1 MGNTKRIFLVMATL
15 LATIVGGSNVVSAN
29 SGGTIPAPPES
40 GPQVE
45 GNFYIN
51 GYTPKQNA
59 NYRNMQTVSDGT
71 ASVMETMWYK
81 NPVNIKRPFQTKFY
95 IYMDGTAD
103 GLTFTLQG
111 QGPNAKGFA
120 GEALGAYGNVR
131 DEHNNYGGY
140 IKNALSLEFDTY
152 LNYDYSDTDYNKQY
166 TQENGDHLAYIHPDE
181 SMPFTW
187 TDLYTHL
194 KLKHYN
200 FFHTDLDDKK
210 WHQVVV
216 TWQPNLTNQTGTI
229 STEFD
234 GAEVGDHTVPLSRFG
249 NSDVYWGFTGSTGAE
264 QMLGAVAYT
273 QVIQQPTL
281 EKQVR
286 NLTKGE
292 TAFTDHT
299 DAEAGDELEFKFTVA
314 NSKVNGI
321 GNTWQDVSIKDA
333 LPEGLLAE
341 DGNQTIKIPVGDVGV
356 DGTVTKTVKVR
367 VDKNEDTTLI
377 NTAEATGS
385 NYYVNPVTLPS
396 NDVRVNVK
404 KTEFT
409 KPVKLTMTD
418 QIVDETYPDSHNAT
432 QTEVDDVAGGD
443 KIDYTITVANTAA
456 QSKFTG
462 GKLTFDVPKD
472 ATINSLVVNDMP
484 VPAGWYENKATA
496 NGQQIGITD
505 IDLIS
510 GDTLA
515 IKVNLTL
522 PKKVTF
528 DRYTTTPKIVGND
541 TDQSAYTATGDPLT
555 MVVADDTISFTPQD
569 INFGEHPTLQAGMV
583 LDRTAETT
591 APNAVV
597 NISDER
603 RTKTPVSVT
612 VKAVEP
618 FREIDNSTAQLPA
631 HLLFYHGS
639 AADAVTQG
647 VEIAKTTDGQTL
659 TDVVWQQNEGLRL
672 HVDGSTNQP
681 GEYRTQLEWQVNMGY

>member
-1 MGNTKRIFLVMATL
+1 M
-15 LATIVGGSNVVSAN
+15 
-29 SGGTIPAPPES
+29 
-40 GPQVE
+40 
-45 GNFYIN
+45 
-51 GYTPKQNA
+51 
-59 NYRNMQTVSDGT
+59 
-71 ASVMETMWYK
+71 
-81 NPVNIKRPFQTKFY
+81 
-95 IYMDGTAD
+95 
-103 GLTFTLQG
+103 
-111 QGPNAKGFA
+111 
-120 GEALGAYGNVR
+120 
-131 DEHNNYGGY
+131 
-140 IKNALSLEFDTY
+140 
-152 LNYDYSDTDYNKQY
+152 
-166 TQENGDHLAYIHPDE
+166 
-181 SMPFTW
+181 
-187 TDLYTHL
+187 
-194 KLKHYN
+194 
-200 FFHTDLDDKK
+200 
-210 WHQVVV
+210 
-216 TWQPNLTNQTGTI
+216 
-229 STEFD
+229 
-234 GAEVGDHTVPLSRFG
+234 
-249 NSDVYWGFTGSTGAE
+249 
-264 QMLGAVAYT
+264 
-273 QVIQQPTL
+273 IQQPTL

-321 GNTWQDVSIKDA
+321 GNAWQDVSIKDA

-409 KPVKLTMTD
+409 KPVKLTTTD

-484 VPAGWYENKATA
+484 IPAGWYENKATA

-569 INFGEHPTLQAGMV
+569 INFGAHPTLQAGMV

-597 NISDER
+597 KISDER

-631 HLLFYHGS
+631 HILFYHGS

-681 GEYRTQLEWQVNMGY
+681 GEYRTQLEWQVNMGH

>member
-1 MGNTKRIFLVMATL
+1 
-15 LATIVGGSNVVSAN
+15 
-29 SGGTIPAPPES
+29 
-40 GPQVE
+40 
-45 GNFYIN
+45 
-51 GYTPKQNA
+51 
-59 NYRNMQTVSDGT
+59 
-71 ASVMETMWYK
+71 MEW
-81 NPVNIKRPFQTKFY
+81 V
-95 IYMDGTAD
+95 
-103 GLTFTLQG
+103 
-111 QGPNAKGFA
+111 
-120 GEALGAYGNVR
+120 
-131 DEHNNYGGY
+131 
-140 IKNALSLEFDTY
+140 
-152 LNYDYSDTDYNKQY
+152 
-166 TQENGDHLAYIHPDE
+166 
-181 SMPFTW
+181 
-187 TDLYTHL
+187 
-194 KLKHYN
+194 
-200 FFHTDLDDKK
+200 
-210 WHQVVV
+210 
-216 TWQPNLTNQTGTI
+216 
-229 STEFD
+229 
-234 GAEVGDHTVPLSRFG
+234 
-249 NSDVYWGFTGSTGAE
+249 
-264 QMLGAVAYT
+264 
-273 QVIQQPTL
+273 L
-281 EKQVR
+281 EKQLQQPLQLFKIIWKANNTYIGLNDVMSQTGWTPYMVNR
-286 NLTKGE
+286 VLT
-292 TAFTDHT
+292 
-299 DAEAGDELEFKFTVA
+299 
-314 NSKVNGI
+314 
-321 GNTWQDVSIKDA
+321 DVSDIYHSMTALYSGVLLSEGNILNIANLQKVQYTDLMAYLFKRSLAVSILIDIFFERVTSNEGIAQRYASSKNTIRQMKNDLNRKLETIGLSISKDYKIV
-333 LPEGLLAE
+333 
-341 DGNQTIKIPVGDVGV
+341 GNERTIRLFFFNIFYTSYVDDQFPFNSLVRQQAIQVELILRRTANTQLTIKIPVGDVGV

-484 VPAGWYENKATA
+484 IPAGWYENKATA

-569 INFGEHPTLQAGMV
+569 INFGAHPTLQAGMV

-597 NISDER
+597 KISDER

>member
-1 MGNTKRIFLVMATL
+1 
-15 LATIVGGSNVVSAN
+15 
-29 SGGTIPAPPES
+29 
-40 GPQVE
+40 
-45 GNFYIN
+45 
-51 GYTPKQNA
+51 
-59 NYRNMQTVSDGT
+59 
-71 ASVMETMWYK
+71 MEW
-81 NPVNIKRPFQTKFY
+81 V
-95 IYMDGTAD
+95 
-103 GLTFTLQG
+103 
-111 QGPNAKGFA
+111 
-120 GEALGAYGNVR
+120 
-131 DEHNNYGGY
+131 
-140 IKNALSLEFDTY
+140 
-152 LNYDYSDTDYNKQY
+152 
-166 TQENGDHLAYIHPDE
+166 
-181 SMPFTW
+181 
-187 TDLYTHL
+187 
-194 KLKHYN
+194 
-200 FFHTDLDDKK
+200 
-210 WHQVVV
+210 
-216 TWQPNLTNQTGTI
+216 
-229 STEFD
+229 
-234 GAEVGDHTVPLSRFG
+234 
-249 NSDVYWGFTGSTGAE
+249 
-264 QMLGAVAYT
+264 
-273 QVIQQPTL
+273 L
-281 EKQVR
+281 EKQLQQPLQLFKIIWKADNTYIGLNDVMSQTGWTPYMVNR
-286 NLTKGE
+286 VLT
-292 TAFTDHT
+292 
-299 DAEAGDELEFKFTVA
+299 
-314 NSKVNGI
+314 
-321 GNTWQDVSIKDA
+321 DVSDIYHSMTALYSGVLLSEGNILNIANLQKVQYTDLMAYLFKRSLAVSILIDIFFERVTSNEGIAQRYASSKNTIRQMKNDLNRKLETIGLSISKDYKIV
-333 LPEGLLAE
+333 
-341 DGNQTIKIPVGDVGV
+341 GNERTIRLFFFNIFYTSYVDDQFPFNSLVRQQAIQVELILRRTANTQLTIKIPVGDVGV

-484 VPAGWYENKATA
+484 IPAGWYENKATA

-569 INFGEHPTLQAGMV
+569 INFGAHPTLQAGMV

-597 NISDER
+597 KISDER

>member
-1 MGNTKRIFLVMATL
+1 M
-15 LATIVGGSNVVSAN
+15 
-29 SGGTIPAPPES
+29 
-40 GPQVE
+40 
-45 GNFYIN
+45 
-51 GYTPKQNA
+51 
-59 NYRNMQTVSDGT
+59 
-71 ASVMETMWYK
+71 
-81 NPVNIKRPFQTKFY
+81 
-95 IYMDGTAD
+95 
-103 GLTFTLQG
+103 
-111 QGPNAKGFA
+111 
-120 GEALGAYGNVR
+120 
-131 DEHNNYGGY
+131 
-140 IKNALSLEFDTY
+140 
-152 LNYDYSDTDYNKQY
+152 
-166 TQENGDHLAYIHPDE
+166 
-181 SMPFTW
+181 
-187 TDLYTHL
+187 
-194 KLKHYN
+194 
-200 FFHTDLDDKK
+200 
-210 WHQVVV
+210 
-216 TWQPNLTNQTGTI
+216 
-229 STEFD
+229 
-234 GAEVGDHTVPLSRFG
+234 
-249 NSDVYWGFTGSTGAE
+249 YWGFTGSTGAE

-333 LPEGLLAE
+333 LPEELLAE

-356 DGTVTKTVKVR
+356 DGTV
-367 VDKNEDTTLI
+367 
-377 NTAEATGS
+377 
-385 NYYVNPVTLPS
+385 
-396 NDVRVNVK
+396 
-404 KTEFT
+404 T

-555 MVVADDTISFTPQD
+555 MVVADDTVSFTPQD
-569 INFGEHPTLQAGMV
+569 INFGAHPTLQAGMV

-597 NISDER
+597 KISDER